1 VEQRGGARDAAGGHD
16 GPEDLDVA
24 VLDIHIR
31 TGLSAYKLLF
41 D

>member
-1 VEQRGGARDAAGGHD
+1 VQQRGGAGDAAGGHD
-16 GPEDLDVA
+16 GTEDFDVA

-31 TGLSAYKLLF
+31 FELSADKLEF